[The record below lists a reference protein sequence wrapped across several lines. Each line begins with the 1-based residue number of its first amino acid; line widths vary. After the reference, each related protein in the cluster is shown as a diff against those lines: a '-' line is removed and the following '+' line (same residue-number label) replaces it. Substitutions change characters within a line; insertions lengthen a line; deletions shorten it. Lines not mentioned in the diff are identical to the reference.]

1 MSVTAGPSPET
12 PPAHDI
18 RNDPRTDEIL
28 DIVAKE
34 TNIERSRLVPDASI
48 EELGIP
54 SLDIVQAVFELESH
68 YDIEIPAISEKAGS
82 EFATVGDLVAHV
94 LASLDRARAA

>member
-1 MSVTAGPSPET
+1 MSVSAGTPQDTTA
-12 PPAHDI
+12 AHDI

-28 DIVAKE
+28 NIVAKE
-34 TNIERSRLVPDASI
+34 TNIDRNRLVPEASI

>member
-1 MSVTAGPSPET
+1 MSVSAGTPQDTTA
-12 PPAHDI
+12 AHDI
-18 RNDPRTDEIL
+18 RNDTRTDEIL
-28 DIVAKE
+28 NIVAKE
-34 TNIERSRLVPDASI
+34 TNIDRNRLVPEASI